1 MQIRGKVCVHLV
13 QTVSRV
19 RAELHLV
26 TFWAT
31 AVFTGRPC
39 CMFTRVFAES
49 QHQNAAGAATAV
61 LPRWNALLTV
71 TIN

>member
-1 MQIRGKVCVHLV
+1 MCVHLV
-13 QTVSRV
+13 QMVSRV
-19 RAELHLV
+19 RAELRFV

-39 CMFTRVFAES
+39 CMFTRVFAER
-49 QHQNAAGAATAV
+49 QHQNAAGAVTSV
-61 LPRWNALLTV
+61 LPRWNVLLMV